1 MSPWRAIT
9 GQLPLS
15 SHFLLGFVMIMR
27 LGLPVL
33 VASFC
38 CIASAL
44 ASDLTISVESLRN
57 SNGQLFLCVFSA
69 ESSDKEAFPDCD
81 KGKSIRKQKLAM
93 ANGKA
98 TVTFYGLK
106 DGEYAVAM
114 IHDENANGKLDTN
127 FIGIPT
133 EGIGVS
139 NNSRLFGSP
148 T

>member
-1 MSPWRAIT
+1 
-9 GQLPLS
+9 
-15 SHFLLGFVMIMR
+15 MILR
-27 LGLPVL
+27 FGLAAL
-33 VASFC
+33 AASLCSVA
-38 CIASAL
+38 AL
-44 ASDLTISVESLRN
+44 ASDLTINVENLRN
-57 SNGQLFLCVFSA
+57 SNGQLFRGVVA
-69 ESSDKEAFPDCD
+69 TESSDKEAFPDCD

-98 TVTFYGLK
+98 SVTFYGLK

-148 T
+148 TYDAAKFQIKGNTAITITTKYFM